1 MIKVFAD
8 KEIDIPKDSY
18 PCLRGFNLANSQ
30 GTPSWIWAMF
40 ITPRTGVWL
49 TGGDGAGLPVVQNYL
64 DEDDKWIRAPKG
76 FAITLTQE
84 D

>member
-1 MIKVFAD
+1 MIRITED

-30 GTPSWIWAMF
+30 GAQVWIWAMF
-40 ITPRTGVWL
+40 VAHNQGVWL
-49 TGGDGAGLPVVQNYL
+49 QGQGVGQIVIRDFL
-64 DEDDKWIRAPKG
+64 EEKDKWIRAPKG
-76 FAITLTQE
+76 FKITLTQE